1 MPCEEKQ
8 ISSRIPTVIAALT
21 GFSVVVVVAV
31 VVKNGGADVVATPS
45 ASSAPLLLLLL
56 LLPLLLCDGV
66 GVEGKGRGFKGGYMS
81 VGNTVSPTSI

>member
-8 ISSRIPTVIAALT
+8 ISSRILTVMAALT

-31 VVKNGGADVVATPS
+31 VVKNGGADVVVILS
-45 ASSAPLLLLLL
+45 APSAPLLLLLL
-56 LLPLLLCDGV
+56 PPLLCGGV
-66 GVEGKGRGFKGGYMS
+66 GVGGKGRGFKGGYMS

>member
-8 ISSRIPTVIAALT
+8 TPSRILTVIAALT

-31 VVKNGGADVVATPS
+31 VVKNGGADVVVTPS
-45 ASSAPLLLLLL
+45 TSSAPPLLLLLL
-56 LLPLLLCDGV
+56 PPLLCDGV